1 MYNNERHPRPFIIG
15 VFTSAAI
22 TKNCYDSWFQLGLQ
36 VSGVSYY
43 YDILFFSLDYAP
55 ILVSYHG
62 RRSLGRS

>member
-43 YDILFFSLDYAP
+43 YDTLFS
-55 ILVSYHG
+55 H
-62 RRSLGRS
+62 

>member
-1 MYNNERHPRPFIIG
+1 MCPKVPGCTTTKGIPRPFSIG

-43 YDILFFSLDYAP
+43 YDILFS
-55 ILVSYHG
+55 H
-62 RRSLGRS
+62 